1 MASRVASNSVVN
13 FPAFR
18 QHETARKEA
27 NSSIMALLVGSRMAA
42 HLLGLTAGSQQ
53 LLPAI
58 FPAVAHVGRFN
69 LTPDKARQ
77 ILLQADTHLGT
88 MAVPYALAIHED
100 FLRSCLKLLSM
111 TADAPAAQLHTIY
124 AARTGG
130 RFEDDALAQFH
141 VIREMRNTVIHLG
154 GRVDDRLIR
163 CVEKLPPSA
172 EVSWQALVGRS
183 PRGLKLGGVV
193 ELGVGELFLT
203 LAATKNLAR
212 QANRMLVSALTTAEW
227 ADLIVQDFR
236 DNGPSDAQRPQRRRK
251 LQGWRRFHYGPT
263 TATDADLDDAAERQQ
278 LAL

>member
-1 MASRVASNSVVN
+1 
-13 FPAFR
+13 
-18 QHETARKEA
+18 
-27 NSSIMALLVGSRMAA
+27 
-42 HLLGLTAGSQQ
+42 
-53 LLPAI
+53 
-58 FPAVAHVGRFN
+58 
-69 LTPDKARQ
+69 
-77 ILLQADTHLGT
+77 
-88 MAVPYALAIHED
+88 
-100 FLRSCLKLLSM
+100 M

-130 RFEDDALAQFH
+130 RFEDDSLARFH
-141 VIREMRNTVIHLG
+141 VIREMRNMVIHLG

-183 PRGLKLGGVV
+183 PRGLKPGGVV
-193 ELGVGELFLT
+193 ELGVGELFLA

-236 DNGPSDAQRPQRRRK
+236 DNGPSDAQRPQRRRM

-263 TATDADLDDAAERQQ
+263 TITDADLDDAAERQQ
-278 LAL
+278 FAL